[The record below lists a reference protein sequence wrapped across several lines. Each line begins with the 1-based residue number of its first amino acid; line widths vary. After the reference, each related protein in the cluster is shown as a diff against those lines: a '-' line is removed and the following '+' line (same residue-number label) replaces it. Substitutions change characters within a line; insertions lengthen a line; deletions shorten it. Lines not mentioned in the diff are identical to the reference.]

1 MAVRIGYLLPT
12 RESVMEGRH
21 AAAPLLKLAETAED
35 LGYDS
40 VWVGDSLLARPRH
53 EPLTLLAGVA
63 GRTTNIA
70 LGTAILLPALR
81 NPVVMAHQIST
92 LDQVSDG
99 RTIIGVGIAT
109 DQENIRNEFMAAG
122 VPFEKRVG
130 RMLEGLR
137 LCRALWS
144 GEAVDWDGRWTVK
157 QGILGP
163 MPVQENG
170 PPIWIGGGAEAMI
183 RRGYAYLNKKL
194 DEKIIPELI
203 NQFLE
208 YYESN
213 CTKKTK
219 LYPNILEI
227 LKGLK
232 EKEIKI
238 CICTNKRQYLAEKII
253 KELQIDNFF
262 DVVVGSQK
270 SIQLKPS
277 TEMLEI
283 FLKKLLLK
291 PKDVIFIG
299 DSTKDIIPANILGM
313 TSVFVKYGYGKIKES
328 NKADFQIS
336 NAKELENFF

>member
-1 MAVRIGYLLPT
+1 MNKNFKCVAFDLDGTLIDSGPDLL
-12 RESVMEGRH
+12 
-21 AAAPLLKLAETAED
+21 
-35 LGYDS
+35 
-40 VWVGDSLLARPRH
+40 DSLNFVLQKNH
-53 EPLTLLAGVA
+53 LNT
-63 GRTTNIA
+63 ID
-70 LGTAILLPALR
+70 
-81 NPVVMAHQIST
+81 S
-92 LDQVSDG
+92 S
-99 RTIIGVGIAT
+99 IIGNLV
-109 DQENIRNEFMAAG
+109 
-122 VPFEKRVG
+122 
-130 RMLEGLR
+130 
-137 LCRALWS
+137 
-144 GEAVDWDGRWTVK
+144 
-157 QGILGP
+157 
-163 MPVQENG
+163 
-170 PPIWIGGGAEAMI
+170 GGGAEAMI

-194 DEKIIPELI
+194 EEKIIPELI

-227 LKGLK
+227 LKSLK

-262 DVVVGSQK
+262 DVIVGSQK

-283 FLKKLLLK
+283 FLKKLLLR

-336 NAKELENFF
+336 NAKELEIFF

>member
-1 MAVRIGYLLPT
+1 MNKNFKCVAFDLDGTLIDSGPDLL
-12 RESVMEGRH
+12 
-21 AAAPLLKLAETAED
+21 
-35 LGYDS
+35 
-40 VWVGDSLLARPRH
+40 DSLNFVLQNNH
-53 EPLTLLAGVA
+53 LNTI
-63 GRTTNIA
+63 N
-70 LGTAILLPALR
+70 
-81 NPVVMAHQIST
+81 S
-92 LDQVSDG
+92 S
-99 RTIIGVGIAT
+99 IIGNLV
-109 DQENIRNEFMAAG
+109 
-122 VPFEKRVG
+122 
-130 RMLEGLR
+130 
-137 LCRALWS
+137 
-144 GEAVDWDGRWTVK
+144 
-157 QGILGP
+157 
-163 MPVQENG
+163 
-170 PPIWIGGGAEAMI
+170 GGGAEAMI

-227 LKGLK
+227 LKSLK

-262 DVVVGSQK
+262 DLIVGSQK

>member
-1 MAVRIGYLLPT
+1 MNKNFKCVAFDLDGTLIDSGPDLL
-12 RESVMEGRH
+12 
-21 AAAPLLKLAETAED
+21 
-35 LGYDS
+35 
-40 VWVGDSLLARPRH
+40 DSLNFVLQNNH
-53 EPLTLLAGVA
+53 LNTI
-63 GRTTNIA
+63 N
-70 LGTAILLPALR
+70 
-81 NPVVMAHQIST
+81 S
-92 LDQVSDG
+92 S
-99 RTIIGVGIAT
+99 IIGNLV
-109 DQENIRNEFMAAG
+109 
-122 VPFEKRVG
+122 
-130 RMLEGLR
+130 
-137 LCRALWS
+137 
-144 GEAVDWDGRWTVK
+144 
-157 QGILGP
+157 
-163 MPVQENG
+163 
-170 PPIWIGGGAEAMI
+170 GGGAEAMI

-203 NQFLE
+203 NQFLG

-219 LYPNILEI
+219 LYPNILKL
-227 LKGLK
+227 LKSLK
-232 EKEIKI
+232 EKEIRI

-262 DVVVGSQK
+262 DVIVGSQK

-336 NAKELENFF
+336 NAKELEIFF

>member
-1 MAVRIGYLLPT
+1 MNKNFKCVAFDLDGTLIDSGPDLL
-12 RESVMEGRH
+12 
-21 AAAPLLKLAETAED
+21 
-35 LGYDS
+35 
-40 VWVGDSLLARPRH
+40 DSLNFVLQNNH
-53 EPLTLLAGVA
+53 LNTI
-63 GRTTNIA
+63 N
-70 LGTAILLPALR
+70 
-81 NPVVMAHQIST
+81 S
-92 LDQVSDG
+92 S
-99 RTIIGVGIAT
+99 IIGNLV
-109 DQENIRNEFMAAG
+109 
-122 VPFEKRVG
+122 
-130 RMLEGLR
+130 
-137 LCRALWS
+137 
-144 GEAVDWDGRWTVK
+144 
-157 QGILGP
+157 
-163 MPVQENG
+163 
-170 PPIWIGGGAEAMI
+170 GGGAEAMI

-227 LKGLK
+227 LKSLK

-262 DVVVGSQK
+262 DVIVGSQK

-328 NKADFQIS
+328 NEANFQIS
-336 NAKELENFF
+336 NAKELKNFF

>member
-1 MAVRIGYLLPT
+1 MNKNFKCVAFDLDGTLIDSGPDLL
-12 RESVMEGRH
+12 
-21 AAAPLLKLAETAED
+21 
-35 LGYDS
+35 
-40 VWVGDSLLARPRH
+40 DSLNF
-53 EPLTLLAGVA
+53 V
-63 GRTTNIA
+63 
-70 LGTAILLPALR
+70 LR
-81 NPVVMAHQIST
+81 KNHLNTINS
-92 LDQVSDG
+92 S
-99 RTIIGVGIAT
+99 IIGNLV
-109 DQENIRNEFMAAG
+109 
-122 VPFEKRVG
+122 
-130 RMLEGLR
+130 
-137 LCRALWS
+137 
-144 GEAVDWDGRWTVK
+144 
-157 QGILGP
+157 
-163 MPVQENG
+163 
-170 PPIWIGGGAEAMI
+170 GGGAEAMI

-227 LKGLK
+227 LKSLK

-262 DVVVGSQK
+262 DLIVGSQK

>member
-1 MAVRIGYLLPT
+1 MNKNFKCVAFDLDGTLINSGPDLL
-12 RESVMEGRH
+12 
-21 AAAPLLKLAETAED
+21 
-35 LGYDS
+35 
-40 VWVGDSLLARPRH
+40 DSLNFVLQNNH
-53 EPLTLLAGVA
+53 LNTI
-63 GRTTNIA
+63 N
-70 LGTAILLPALR
+70 
-81 NPVVMAHQIST
+81 S
-92 LDQVSDG
+92 S
-99 RTIIGVGIAT
+99 IIGNLV
-109 DQENIRNEFMAAG
+109 
-122 VPFEKRVG
+122 
-130 RMLEGLR
+130 
-137 LCRALWS
+137 
-144 GEAVDWDGRWTVK
+144 
-157 QGILGP
+157 
-163 MPVQENG
+163 
-170 PPIWIGGGAEAMI
+170 GGGAEAMI

-227 LKGLK
+227 LKSLK

-253 KELQIDNFF
+253 KELQIDYFF

-277 TEMLEI
+277 TEMLQI

-336 NAKELENFF
+336 NAKELEIFF

>member
-1 MAVRIGYLLPT
+1 MNKNFKCVAFDLDGTLIDSGPDLL
-12 RESVMEGRH
+12 
-21 AAAPLLKLAETAED
+21 
-35 LGYDS
+35 
-40 VWVGDSLLARPRH
+40 DSLNFVLQKNNL
-53 EPLTLLAGVA
+53 ET
-63 GRTTNIA
+63 ID
-70 LGTAILLPALR
+70 
-81 NPVVMAHQIST
+81 S
-92 LDQVSDG
+92 S
-99 RTIIGVGIAT
+99 IIGNLV
-109 DQENIRNEFMAAG
+109 
-122 VPFEKRVG
+122 
-130 RMLEGLR
+130 
-137 LCRALWS
+137 
-144 GEAVDWDGRWTVK
+144 
-157 QGILGP
+157 
-163 MPVQENG
+163 
-170 PPIWIGGGAEAMI
+170 GGGAEAMI
-183 RRGYAYLNKKL
+183 RKGYAYLNKKI

-227 LKGLK
+227 LKSLK

-262 DVVVGSQK
+262 DVIVGSQK

-336 NAKELENFF
+336 NAKELEIFF

>member
-1 MAVRIGYLLPT
+1 MNKNFKCVAFDLDGTLIDSGPDLL
-12 RESVMEGRH
+12 
-21 AAAPLLKLAETAED
+21 
-35 LGYDS
+35 
-40 VWVGDSLLARPRH
+40 DSLNFVLQNNH
-53 EPLTLLAGVA
+53 LNT
-63 GRTTNIA
+63 ID
-70 LGTAILLPALR
+70 
-81 NPVVMAHQIST
+81 S
-92 LDQVSDG
+92 S
-99 RTIIGVGIAT
+99 IIGNLV
-109 DQENIRNEFMAAG
+109 
-122 VPFEKRVG
+122 
-130 RMLEGLR
+130 
-137 LCRALWS
+137 
-144 GEAVDWDGRWTVK
+144 
-157 QGILGP
+157 
-163 MPVQENG
+163 
-170 PPIWIGGGAEAMI
+170 GGGAEAMI

-227 LKGLK
+227 LKSLK

-336 NAKELENFF
+336 NAKELEIFF

>member
-1 MAVRIGYLLPT
+1 MNKNFKCVAFDLDGTLIDSGPDLL
-12 RESVMEGRH
+12 
-21 AAAPLLKLAETAED
+21 
-35 LGYDS
+35 
-40 VWVGDSLLARPRH
+40 DSLNFVLQNNH
-53 EPLTLLAGVA
+53 LNTI
-63 GRTTNIA
+63 N
-70 LGTAILLPALR
+70 
-81 NPVVMAHQIST
+81 S
-92 LDQVSDG
+92 S
-99 RTIIGVGIAT
+99 IIGNLV
-109 DQENIRNEFMAAG
+109 
-122 VPFEKRVG
+122 
-130 RMLEGLR
+130 
-137 LCRALWS
+137 
-144 GEAVDWDGRWTVK
+144 
-157 QGILGP
+157 
-163 MPVQENG
+163 
-170 PPIWIGGGAEAMI
+170 GGGAEAMI
-183 RRGYAYLNKKL
+183 RRGYSYLNKKL

-227 LKGLK
+227 LKSLK

-262 DVVVGSQK
+262 DVIVGSQK

-336 NAKELENFF
+336 NAKELEIFF

>member
-1 MAVRIGYLLPT
+1 MNKNFKCVAFDLDGTLIDSGPDLL
-12 RESVMEGRH
+12 
-21 AAAPLLKLAETAED
+21 
-35 LGYDS
+35 
-40 VWVGDSLLARPRH
+40 DSLNFVLQKNH
-53 EPLTLLAGVA
+53 LNT
-63 GRTTNIA
+63 ID
-70 LGTAILLPALR
+70 
-81 NPVVMAHQIST
+81 S
-92 LDQVSDG
+92 S
-99 RTIIGVGIAT
+99 IIGNLV
-109 DQENIRNEFMAAG
+109 
-122 VPFEKRVG
+122 
-130 RMLEGLR
+130 
-137 LCRALWS
+137 
-144 GEAVDWDGRWTVK
+144 
-157 QGILGP
+157 
-163 MPVQENG
+163 
-170 PPIWIGGGAEAMI
+170 GGGAEAMI

-227 LKGLK
+227 LKSLK

-336 NAKELENFF
+336 NAKELEIFF

>member
-1 MAVRIGYLLPT
+1 MNKNFKCAAFDLDGTLIDSGPDLL
-12 RESVMEGRH
+12 
-21 AAAPLLKLAETAED
+21 
-35 LGYDS
+35 
-40 VWVGDSLLARPRH
+40 DSLNFVLQKNH
-53 EPLTLLAGVA
+53 LNT
-63 GRTTNIA
+63 ID
-70 LGTAILLPALR
+70 
-81 NPVVMAHQIST
+81 S
-92 LDQVSDG
+92 S
-99 RTIIGVGIAT
+99 IIGNLV
-109 DQENIRNEFMAAG
+109 
-122 VPFEKRVG
+122 
-130 RMLEGLR
+130 
-137 LCRALWS
+137 
-144 GEAVDWDGRWTVK
+144 
-157 QGILGP
+157 
-163 MPVQENG
+163 
-170 PPIWIGGGAEAMI
+170 GGGAEAMI

-227 LKGLK
+227 LKNLK

>member
-1 MAVRIGYLLPT
+1 MNKNFKCVAFDLDGTLIDSGPDLL
-12 RESVMEGRH
+12 
-21 AAAPLLKLAETAED
+21 
-35 LGYDS
+35 
-40 VWVGDSLLARPRH
+40 DSLNFVLQNNH
-53 EPLTLLAGVA
+53 LNTI
-63 GRTTNIA
+63 N
-70 LGTAILLPALR
+70 
-81 NPVVMAHQIST
+81 S
-92 LDQVSDG
+92 S
-99 RTIIGVGIAT
+99 IIGNLV
-109 DQENIRNEFMAAG
+109 
-122 VPFEKRVG
+122 
-130 RMLEGLR
+130 
-137 LCRALWS
+137 
-144 GEAVDWDGRWTVK
+144 
-157 QGILGP
+157 
-163 MPVQENG
+163 
-170 PPIWIGGGAEAMI
+170 GGGAEAMI
-183 RRGYAYLNKKL
+183 RRVYAYLNKKL
-194 DEKIIPELI
+194 DKKIIPELI

-227 LKGLK
+227 LKSLK

>member
-1 MAVRIGYLLPT
+1 MNKNFKCVAFDLDGTLIDSGPDLL
-12 RESVMEGRH
+12 
-21 AAAPLLKLAETAED
+21 
-35 LGYDS
+35 
-40 VWVGDSLLARPRH
+40 DSLNFVLQNNH
-53 EPLTLLAGVA
+53 LNT
-63 GRTTNIA
+63 ID
-70 LGTAILLPALR
+70 
-81 NPVVMAHQIST
+81 S
-92 LDQVSDG
+92 S
-99 RTIIGVGIAT
+99 IIGNLV
-109 DQENIRNEFMAAG
+109 
-122 VPFEKRVG
+122 
-130 RMLEGLR
+130 
-137 LCRALWS
+137 
-144 GEAVDWDGRWTVK
+144 
-157 QGILGP
+157 
-163 MPVQENG
+163 
-170 PPIWIGGGAEAMI
+170 GGGAEAMI

-227 LKGLK
+227 LKSLK

-328 NKADFQIS
+328 NRADFQVS

>member
-1 MAVRIGYLLPT
+1 MNKNFKCVAFDLDGTLIDSGPDLL
-12 RESVMEGRH
+12 
-21 AAAPLLKLAETAED
+21 
-35 LGYDS
+35 
-40 VWVGDSLLARPRH
+40 DSLNFVLQNNH
-53 EPLTLLAGVA
+53 LNTI
-63 GRTTNIA
+63 N
-70 LGTAILLPALR
+70 
-81 NPVVMAHQIST
+81 S
-92 LDQVSDG
+92 S
-99 RTIIGVGIAT
+99 IIGNLV
-109 DQENIRNEFMAAG
+109 
-122 VPFEKRVG
+122 
-130 RMLEGLR
+130 
-137 LCRALWS
+137 
-144 GEAVDWDGRWTVK
+144 
-157 QGILGP
+157 
-163 MPVQENG
+163 
-170 PPIWIGGGAEAMI
+170 GGGAEAMI

-227 LKGLK
+227 LKSLK

-262 DVVVGSQK
+262 DVIVGSQK

-336 NAKELENFF
+336 NAQELENFF

>member
-1 MAVRIGYLLPT
+1 MNKNFKCVAFDLDGTLIDSGPDLL
-12 RESVMEGRH
+12 
-21 AAAPLLKLAETAED
+21 
-35 LGYDS
+35 
-40 VWVGDSLLARPRH
+40 DSLNFVLQNNH
-53 EPLTLLAGVA
+53 LNTI
-63 GRTTNIA
+63 N
-70 LGTAILLPALR
+70 
-81 NPVVMAHQIST
+81 S
-92 LDQVSDG
+92 S
-99 RTIIGVGIAT
+99 IIGNLV
-109 DQENIRNEFMAAG
+109 
-122 VPFEKRVG
+122 
-130 RMLEGLR
+130 
-137 LCRALWS
+137 
-144 GEAVDWDGRWTVK
+144 
-157 QGILGP
+157 
-163 MPVQENG
+163 
-170 PPIWIGGGAEAMI
+170 GGGAEAMI
-183 RRGYAYLNKKL
+183 RRGYSYLNKKL

-227 LKGLK
+227 LKSLK

-262 DVVVGSQK
+262 DVIVGSQK

-328 NKADFQIS
+328 NEADFQIS
-336 NAKELENFF
+336 NVQELENFF

>member
-1 MAVRIGYLLPT
+1 MNKNFKCVAFDLDGTLIDSGPDLL
-12 RESVMEGRH
+12 
-21 AAAPLLKLAETAED
+21 
-35 LGYDS
+35 
-40 VWVGDSLLARPRH
+40 DSLNFVLQNNH
-53 EPLTLLAGVA
+53 LNTI
-63 GRTTNIA
+63 N
-70 LGTAILLPALR
+70 
-81 NPVVMAHQIST
+81 S
-92 LDQVSDG
+92 S
-99 RTIIGVGIAT
+99 IIGNLV
-109 DQENIRNEFMAAG
+109 
-122 VPFEKRVG
+122 
-130 RMLEGLR
+130 
-137 LCRALWS
+137 
-144 GEAVDWDGRWTVK
+144 
-157 QGILGP
+157 
-163 MPVQENG
+163 
-170 PPIWIGGGAEAMI
+170 GGGAEAMI
-183 RRGYAYLNKKL
+183 RRGYTYLNKKL
-194 DEKIIPELI
+194 DEKKIPELI

-227 LKGLK
+227 LKSLK

-336 NAKELENFF
+336 NAKELEIFF

>member
-1 MAVRIGYLLPT
+1 
-12 RESVMEGRH
+12 
-21 AAAPLLKLAETAED
+21 
-35 LGYDS
+35 
-40 VWVGDSLLARPRH
+40 
-53 EPLTLLAGVA
+53 
-63 GRTTNIA
+63 
-70 LGTAILLPALR
+70 
-81 NPVVMAHQIST
+81 
-92 LDQVSDG
+92 
-99 RTIIGVGIAT
+99 
-109 DQENIRNEFMAAG
+109 
-122 VPFEKRVG
+122 
-130 RMLEGLR
+130 
-137 LCRALWS
+137 
-144 GEAVDWDGRWTVK
+144 
-157 QGILGP
+157 
-163 MPVQENG
+163 
-170 PPIWIGGGAEAMI
+170 MI

-227 LKGLK
+227 LKSLK

-253 KELQIDNFF
+253 KELQIDDFF

-336 NAKELENFF
+336 NAKELEIFF

>member
-1 MAVRIGYLLPT
+1 MNKNFKCVAFDLDGTLIDSGPDLL
-12 RESVMEGRH
+12 
-21 AAAPLLKLAETAED
+21 
-35 LGYDS
+35 
-40 VWVGDSLLARPRH
+40 DSLNF
-53 EPLTLLAGVA
+53 V
-63 GRTTNIA
+63 
-70 LGTAILLPALR
+70 LR
-81 NPVVMAHQIST
+81 NNHLNTINS
-92 LDQVSDG
+92 S
-99 RTIIGVGIAT
+99 IIGNLV
-109 DQENIRNEFMAAG
+109 
-122 VPFEKRVG
+122 
-130 RMLEGLR
+130 
-137 LCRALWS
+137 
-144 GEAVDWDGRWTVK
+144 
-157 QGILGP
+157 
-163 MPVQENG
+163 
-170 PPIWIGGGAEAMI
+170 GGGAEAMI

-313 TSVFVKYGYGKIKES
+313 TSIFVKYGYGKIKES

>member
-1 MAVRIGYLLPT
+1 MNKNFKCVAFDLDGTLIDSGPDLL
-12 RESVMEGRH
+12 
-21 AAAPLLKLAETAED
+21 
-35 LGYDS
+35 
-40 VWVGDSLLARPRH
+40 DSLNF
-53 EPLTLLAGVA
+53 V
-63 GRTTNIA
+63 
-70 LGTAILLPALR
+70 LR
-81 NPVVMAHQIST
+81 KNHLNTINS
-92 LDQVSDG
+92 S
-99 RTIIGVGIAT
+99 IIGNLV
-109 DQENIRNEFMAAG
+109 
-122 VPFEKRVG
+122 
-130 RMLEGLR
+130 
-137 LCRALWS
+137 
-144 GEAVDWDGRWTVK
+144 
-157 QGILGP
+157 
-163 MPVQENG
+163 
-170 PPIWIGGGAEAMI
+170 GGGAEAMI

>member
-1 MAVRIGYLLPT
+1 MNKNFKCVAFDLDGTLIDSGPDLL
-12 RESVMEGRH
+12 
-21 AAAPLLKLAETAED
+21 
-35 LGYDS
+35 
-40 VWVGDSLLARPRH
+40 DSLNF
-53 EPLTLLAGVA
+53 V
-63 GRTTNIA
+63 
-70 LGTAILLPALR
+70 LR
-81 NPVVMAHQIST
+81 NNHLNTINS
-92 LDQVSDG
+92 S
-99 RTIIGVGIAT
+99 IIGNLV
-109 DQENIRNEFMAAG
+109 
-122 VPFEKRVG
+122 
-130 RMLEGLR
+130 
-137 LCRALWS
+137 
-144 GEAVDWDGRWTVK
+144 
-157 QGILGP
+157 
-163 MPVQENG
+163 
-170 PPIWIGGGAEAMI
+170 GGGAEAMI

>member
-1 MAVRIGYLLPT
+1 MNKNFKCVAFDLDGTLIDSGPDLL
-12 RESVMEGRH
+12 
-21 AAAPLLKLAETAED
+21 
-35 LGYDS
+35 
-40 VWVGDSLLARPRH
+40 DSLNFVLQNNH
-53 EPLTLLAGVA
+53 LNT
-63 GRTTNIA
+63 ID
-70 LGTAILLPALR
+70 
-81 NPVVMAHQIST
+81 S
-92 LDQVSDG
+92 S
-99 RTIIGVGIAT
+99 IIGNLV
-109 DQENIRNEFMAAG
+109 
-122 VPFEKRVG
+122 
-130 RMLEGLR
+130 
-137 LCRALWS
+137 
-144 GEAVDWDGRWTVK
+144 
-157 QGILGP
+157 
-163 MPVQENG
+163 
-170 PPIWIGGGAEAMI
+170 GGGAEAMI

-227 LKGLK
+227 LKSLK

-262 DVVVGSQK
+262 DVIVGSQK

-336 NAKELENFF
+336 NAKELEIFF

>member
-1 MAVRIGYLLPT
+1 MNKNFKCVAFDLDGTLIDSGPDLL
-12 RESVMEGRH
+12 
-21 AAAPLLKLAETAED
+21 
-35 LGYDS
+35 
-40 VWVGDSLLARPRH
+40 DSLNF
-53 EPLTLLAGVA
+53 V
-63 GRTTNIA
+63 
-70 LGTAILLPALR
+70 LR
-81 NPVVMAHQIST
+81 NNHLNTINS
-92 LDQVSDG
+92 S
-99 RTIIGVGIAT
+99 IIGNLV
-109 DQENIRNEFMAAG
+109 
-122 VPFEKRVG
+122 
-130 RMLEGLR
+130 
-137 LCRALWS
+137 
-144 GEAVDWDGRWTVK
+144 
-157 QGILGP
+157 
-163 MPVQENG
+163 
-170 PPIWIGGGAEAMI
+170 GGGAEAMI

-227 LKGLK
+227 LKSLK

>member
-1 MAVRIGYLLPT
+1 MNKNFKCVAFDLDGTLIDSGPDLL
-12 RESVMEGRH
+12 
-21 AAAPLLKLAETAED
+21 
-35 LGYDS
+35 
-40 VWVGDSLLARPRH
+40 DSLNFVLQNNH
-53 EPLTLLAGVA
+53 LNTI
-63 GRTTNIA
+63 N
-70 LGTAILLPALR
+70 
-81 NPVVMAHQIST
+81 S
-92 LDQVSDG
+92 S
-99 RTIIGVGIAT
+99 IIGNLV
-109 DQENIRNEFMAAG
+109 
-122 VPFEKRVG
+122 
-130 RMLEGLR
+130 
-137 LCRALWS
+137 
-144 GEAVDWDGRWTVK
+144 
-157 QGILGP
+157 
-163 MPVQENG
+163 
-170 PPIWIGGGAEAMI
+170 GGGAEAMI

-227 LKGLK
+227 LKSLK

>member
-1 MAVRIGYLLPT
+1 MNKNFKCVAFDLDGTLIDSGPDLL
-12 RESVMEGRH
+12 
-21 AAAPLLKLAETAED
+21 
-35 LGYDS
+35 
-40 VWVGDSLLARPRH
+40 DSLNFVLQNNH
-53 EPLTLLAGVA
+53 LNTI
-63 GRTTNIA
+63 N
-70 LGTAILLPALR
+70 
-81 NPVVMAHQIST
+81 S
-92 LDQVSDG
+92 S
-99 RTIIGVGIAT
+99 IIGNLV
-109 DQENIRNEFMAAG
+109 
-122 VPFEKRVG
+122 
-130 RMLEGLR
+130 
-137 LCRALWS
+137 
-144 GEAVDWDGRWTVK
+144 
-157 QGILGP
+157 
-163 MPVQENG
+163 
-170 PPIWIGGGAEAMI
+170 GGGAEAMI

-227 LKGLK
+227 LKSLK

-262 DVVVGSQK
+262 DFIVGSQK

>member
-1 MAVRIGYLLPT
+1 MNKNFKCVAFDLDGTLIDSGPDLL
-12 RESVMEGRH
+12 
-21 AAAPLLKLAETAED
+21 
-35 LGYDS
+35 
-40 VWVGDSLLARPRH
+40 DSLNFVLQKNH
-53 EPLTLLAGVA
+53 LNT
-63 GRTTNIA
+63 ID
-70 LGTAILLPALR
+70 
-81 NPVVMAHQIST
+81 S
-92 LDQVSDG
+92 S
-99 RTIIGVGIAT
+99 IIGNLV
-109 DQENIRNEFMAAG
+109 
-122 VPFEKRVG
+122 
-130 RMLEGLR
+130 
-137 LCRALWS
+137 
-144 GEAVDWDGRWTVK
+144 
-157 QGILGP
+157 
-163 MPVQENG
+163 
-170 PPIWIGGGAEAMI
+170 GGGAEAMI

>member
-1 MAVRIGYLLPT
+1 MNKNFKCVAFDLDGTLIDSGPDLL
-12 RESVMEGRH
+12 
-21 AAAPLLKLAETAED
+21 
-35 LGYDS
+35 
-40 VWVGDSLLARPRH
+40 DSLNFVLQKNH
-53 EPLTLLAGVA
+53 LNT
-63 GRTTNIA
+63 ID
-70 LGTAILLPALR
+70 
-81 NPVVMAHQIST
+81 S
-92 LDQVSDG
+92 S
-99 RTIIGVGIAT
+99 IIGNLV
-109 DQENIRNEFMAAG
+109 
-122 VPFEKRVG
+122 
-130 RMLEGLR
+130 
-137 LCRALWS
+137 
-144 GEAVDWDGRWTVK
+144 
-157 QGILGP
+157 
-163 MPVQENG
+163 
-170 PPIWIGGGAEAMI
+170 GGGAEAMI

-227 LKGLK
+227 LKSLK

-253 KELQIDNFF
+253 KELQIDDFF
-262 DVVVGSQK
+262 DVIVGSQK

-299 DSTKDIIPANILGM
+299 DSTKDIIPANI
-313 TSVFVKYGYGKIKES
+313 FRNDICICKIYGYGKIKES

-336 NAKELENFF
+336 NAKELEIFF